1 MKLDVLALAAAA
13 LAAGLSGAA
22 AQEIRLGA
30 TLSTTGPAASIGI
43 PMKNTFQIM
52 PKEIG
57 GVPVVWT
64 ILDDG
69 TDTTVARRNVEKL
82 VSENVDLIIGGN
94 TTPTA
99 LATIEVAGR
108 SGTPVLAVAPSPAI
122 IEPMEGA
129 KSWVFKVPLGEREL
143 AESTLADMAKRG
155 VKSFAFIGFNDAF
168 GDGWLKEFE
177 RLGPKYGI
185 KVSAVEKFARTDT
198 SVVAQAL
205 KALASRPDAIFV
217 GATGTPAVLPTVQ
230 VRERG
235 FKGPVY
241 QASGVINNDFLR
253 VGGKN
258 VEGILVAGGPLVVA
272 SSLPDGHPSKAVGQ
286 TFTGTYDAAYG
297 PGTVSLFAGNAYDA
311 WLLLSHAVSAAQ
323 KSAKPGTPEFRS
335 ALRTAL
341 EGTKNLPAT
350 SGVIT
355 LDPANHGIY
364 PPETAVI
371 LTVRNGAWALAQ

>member
-1 MKLDVLALAAAA
+1 MNLKTLALGIALAAAS
-13 LAAGLSGAA
+13 LSAST

-52 PKEIG
+52 PKEIA
-57 GVPVVWT
+57 GVPVSWT
-64 ILDDG
+64 ILDDA

-82 VSENVDLIIGGN
+82 VADNVDLIIAGN

-99 LATIEVAGR
+99 LATIEVAAR
-108 SGTPVLAVAPSPAI
+108 SGTPALAIAPSPAV
-122 IEPMEGA
+122 IEPQEGA
-129 KSWVFKVPLGEREL
+129 KTWMFKVPLGEREL
-143 AESTLADMAKRG
+143 AERTLADMAKRG
-155 VKSFAFIGFNDAF
+155 VKTFAFIGFNDAF

-177 RLGPKYGI
+177 RLSPKYDI
-185 KVSAVEKFARTDT
+185 KIVAVEKFARTDT

-205 KALASRPDAIFV
+205 KVLASRPDAVFV

-235 FKGPVY
+235 FKGLVY

-253 VGGKN
+253 VGGKS
-258 VEGILVAGGPLVVA
+258 VEGILVAGGPMVVA
-272 SSLPDGHPSKAVGQ
+272 SSLPEGTPSKPVGEA
-286 TFTGTYDAAYG
+286 FTKAYDAAYG
-297 PGTVSLFAGNAYDA
+297 AGSVSLFAGNAYDA
-311 WLLLSHAVSAAQ
+311 WLLLSNAAATAL
-323 KSAKPGTPEFRS
+323 KSAKPGTPEFRA

-341 EGTKNLPAT
+341 EGTANLAVT
-350 SGVIT
+350 TGLMT
-355 LDPANHGIY
+355 LSPANHGLY

-371 LTVRNGAWALAQ
+371 LTVRNGGWALAQ